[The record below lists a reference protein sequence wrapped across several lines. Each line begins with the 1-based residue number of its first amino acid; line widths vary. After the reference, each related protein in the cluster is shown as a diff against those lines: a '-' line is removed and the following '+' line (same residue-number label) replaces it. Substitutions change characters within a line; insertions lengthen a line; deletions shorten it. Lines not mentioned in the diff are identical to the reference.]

1 MICIFTIICYFLPYN
16 NLYYTPL
23 CLKLSIYDIH
33 IISII
38 LAYKN
43 TQCIIII
50 TYHHPHNNPFVMQP
64 QKKQSQSST
73 TTTQPSSSLA
83 SSYQPSSAFDYTM
96 KVIIIGDSGIGKSSL
111 LLRYHSN
118 KFVNNYL
125 MTIGINTVW
134 NIQEIDDIRIKLQI
148 WDTAGQ

>member
-1 MICIFTIICYFLPYN
+1 
-16 NLYYTPL
+16 
-23 CLKLSIYDIH
+23 
-33 IISII
+33 
-38 LAYKN
+38 
-43 TQCIIII
+43 
-50 TYHHPHNNPFVMQP
+50 MQP

-118 KFVNNYL
+118 KFANNYL